1 MHLQTILGQGPEVFP
16 VGDVFGSGVEG
27 MNFNLEGSSS
37 VFLSRDDP
45 PSLPP
50 HLRQESGQEQAARQG
65 VLAGLTRAGQAIRRR
80 VVDPVLQHVTRTPPP
95 PTAYAAGDG
104 HYGGTQASRS
114 AFPPTVAEAMQEWT
128 ARTSLLTPGPQG
140 PLPLQEESSASSI
153 SPEMVMEEVK
163 KQVHLAMASK
173 DLELQELRQQNE
185 ALRRAAQQSS
195 RLFGEDGGSDA
206 RVSVERP
213 RGSSGGEPVPS
224 FSAQGPEV
232 SVPQGDPHLLYDRAG
247 VSGRIPLRAGGPQ
260 SVPVSE
266 LGGRHDRSVLDGR
279 RPGEQDQP
287 PEQSPGPAQ
296 TTATEKGTVV
306 DEPLHL
312 LVQGMRQLQQAY
324 LGKTDAKDTEVKG
337 SVEIPAMPDLG
348 SEASVAFADW
358 LYELEQAVGGL
369 TDKASVWFKACLEV
383 ARQTYVQY
391 TMASPL
397 TRLSLQPVIPEEL
410 KDQKWARLERRVMTL
425 LLGAMKRPAKEDAIT
440 HRIADVPSLLYRL
453 HVLYQPG
460 GVSERAAVLRHL
472 EGRLGGEDVHECVA
486 ALRKWRRY
494 VERAEAMNVTVPDP
508 EILLKAV
515 ELMVK
520 KVLAAY
526 PEVKFRT
533 DLMKNELQLQ
543 GRPTLDG
550 VLRFHTHVLA
560 ELQMIAP
567 VSGSSSPAA
576 LKAIGSG
583 HAGTGEAT
591 SPPSSPTR
599 KTGSKAPCKYFLSKT
614 GCSRGSGC
622 KYEHTFDSKEDKKT
636 RCWECGSQGHRKGE
650 CPVAI
655 KLGKGPKST
664 PKSDTLTTST
674 STPAVSSLQLQPP
687 VPSVQNQQTI
697 LESIQATPPPTGTA
711 SSSSSQTMPT
721 AMTEASASRDGEVRE
736 LLKEA
741 NAMLS
746 RLTKLQALEVQ
757 TNVSVGELSAAIKAA
772 GLEDEQGFALL
783 DSGASHAFKTAERG
797 IVEQAS
803 PVRVELAGG
812 QYVTLKQN
820 RAGTLLAAADDPQ
833 AAGATSILPLG
844 ALVQQLGCELTWTRK
859 GGLKVVHPEFGV
871 LKTFVK
877 GNHPMLAETQALE
890 IISQLEEQHLQ
901 SLETSTAETFVRTL
915 DYEDVKSWDFL
926 LGKFVATGGREC
938 LLEALSSSCSPFG
951 ELSSDVISLAAVHVG
966 LDDKQGWKYLKALL
980 LNRNLRKSMMTKRWV
995 VRLYRREGEADLQ
1008 VSNSEDVVTVDCNLA
1023 RSKRFSIKGESAMY
1037 KALMWAAAR
1046 GQIEGVLGSPPVN
1059 DGHELLAKQLLL
1071 WTVSRQAAFMRGASP
1086 PYLLLGSTPSSSMWK
1101 SEMWSSFRQEYHVP
1115 MMQVETHG
1123 DGSNYLIAT
1132 NLAMKGR
1139 LLPPDSVEVSEALTT
1154 KAWPNVWKLPFQHDL
1169 GAAVDRW
1176 RLRPDELFLGYMLH
1190 KLDSDTPWS
1199 DKDLR
1204 YWKRHVANGHLPF
1217 DRRCKTCIQTAA
1229 TGRAHRRIIAPSC
1242 YTLSLDVC
1250 GPFRKKG
1257 EYGGSKGFRYALIGT
1272 YIMPKLSVYKDVPI
1286 PEESEV
1292 LSDAEGPEGDF
1303 LDEQGPADPP
1313 LDPEDQEDL
1322 DKSNKRFQA
1331 LYKEVGDAMDYQTL
1345 HYAIPLKTRL
1355 TPEIEDAVKQVYL
1368 QIRSEGLPV
1377 TRVHSDRA
1385 RELRGSKLRTWLLHR
1400 DVLPTTGEA
1409 QAPQT
1414 NGRAEAG
1421 VKRAKVRTKTLLRAA
1436 GLDTSC
1442 WPFAMA
1448 FAAFQQRECA
1458 LGRDRALIPFGSPV
1472 LVKNKV
1478 YGTGGHFDLDERW
1491 QGGVYV
1497 GPSHELRQGH
1507 VVRFPTGRIVTSL
1520 HLRSGFE
1527 DPDSAVPLAAF
1538 EKGNWKKAS

>member
-1 MHLQTILGQGPEVFP
+1 MASAAAAMSQRIHFQTVLGQGQEVFP
-16 VGDVFGSGVEG
+16 VGDVFGPGVEG
-27 MNFNLEGSSS
+27 MNFGMEGSNS

-50 HLRQESGQEQAARQG
+50 HLRQEPGQEHAVRQG

-80 VVDPVLQHVTRTPPP
+80 VVDPVIQHVTRTSQP
-95 PTAYAAGDG
+95 PTSYATGDG
-104 HYGGTQASRS
+104 TCSGVPASGS

-128 ARTSLLTPGPQG
+128 DRPSLLTPGPQR
-140 PLPLQEESSASSI
+140 PLHPQEESSASSL

-163 KQVHLAMASK
+163 KQFRIAMASK

-185 ALRRAAQQSS
+185 ILRRAVQASS
-195 RLFGEDGGSDA
+195 RSPGEDGGLDA
-206 RVSVERP
+206 RVSVER
-213 RGSSGGEPVPS
+213 SHGGPSRELVPNL
-224 FSAQGPEV
+224 SAQRPEAP
-232 SVPQGDPHLLYDRAG
+232 VPQGDPHLLYGCAG
-247 VSGRIPLRAGGPQ
+247 VSGRNPLRAGGPQ
-260 SVPVSE
+260 SVPARD

-279 RPGEQDQP
+279 RPGEQDKH
-287 PEQSPGPAQ
+287 PEPQSGPTQ
-296 TTATEKGTVV
+296 TNAADKGTVV

-324 LGKTDAKDTEVKG
+324 LGKTDSKDTEVKG
-337 SVEIPAMPDLG
+337 SVEIPVMPDLG
-348 SEASVAFADW
+348 AEASVAFADW

-369 TDKASVWFKACLEV
+369 SDKASMWFTACLEV
-383 ARQTYVQY
+383 ARQAYVQY

-397 TRLSLQPVIPEEL
+397 TRLSLQPTIPEEL

-453 HVLYQPG
+453 HALYQPG
-460 GVSERAAVLRHL
+460 GVSERAAVLKHL

-494 VERAEAMNVTVPDP
+494 VERAEAMNVTVPDSS
-508 EILLKAV
+508 ILLGAV

-520 KVLAAY
+520 KVLAAH

-567 VSGSSSPAA
+567 VSMSSTSAA
-576 LKAIGSG
+576 LKAIGAG
-583 HAGTGEAT
+583 QAGTGEAT
-591 SPPSSPTR
+591 SPTSSPTR
-599 KTGSKAPCKYFLSKT
+599 RASKAPCKYFLSKS
-614 GCSRGSGC
+614 GCSRGSSC

-636 RCWECGSQGHRKGE
+636 RCWECGSQGHRRGE
-650 CPVAI
+650 CPVAA

-664 PKSDTLTTST
+664 PKSETLTTST

-687 VPSVQNQQTI
+687 AASVHNQQAI
-697 LESIQATPPPTGTA
+697 MESIQAASRPAEAA
-711 SSSSSQTMPT
+711 SSSSQQALP
-721 AMTEASASRDGEVRE
+721 ASSMETSTSRDGEVKE

-741 NAMLS
+741 NAMLR

-757 TNVSVGELSAAIKAA
+757 TNTSVGELSAAIKAA
-772 GLEDEQGFALL
+772 GLEGEEGFALL
-783 DSGASHAFKTAERG
+783 DSGASHAFKTAERV

-812 QYVTLKQN
+812 QN

-871 LKTFVK
+871 LKTLVK

-901 SLETSTAETFVRTL
+901 SLEASTAETFVRTL
-915 DYEDVKSWDFL
+915 DYEEMKSWDFM

-938 LLEALSSSCSPFG
+938 LLEALSSSCSPLG
-951 ELSSDVISLAAVHVG
+951 ELSSDVLSLAAAHVV
-966 LDDKQGWKYLKALL
+966 LDDKQGWKYLKALP
-980 LNRNLRKSMMTKRWV
+980 LNRNMRKSMMTRRWV

-1008 VSNSEDVVTVDCNLA
+1008 ISNSEDVVTVDCNFS

-1071 WTVSRQAAFMRGASP
+1071 WAVSRQAAFMHGASP
-1086 PYLLLGSTPSSSMWK
+1086 PYLLLGSTPSSSMWR

-1115 MMQVETHG
+1115 MMQVETDE
-1123 DGSNYLIAT
+1123 DGSNYLIAM
-1132 NLAMKGR
+1132 NLAMKGG
-1139 LLPPDSVEVSEALTT
+1139 LLPPDSVEVSEGLTT

-1169 GAAVDRW
+1169 GFAVDRW
-1176 RLRPDELFLGYMLH
+1176 RLRPDEMFLGYMLH

-1217 DRRCKTCIQTAA
+1217 DRRFKTCIQTAA

-1272 YIMPKLSVYKDVPI
+1272 YLMPKLSVYKDVPI
-1286 PEESEV
+1286 PEEPEI

-1303 LDEQGPADPP
+1303 LDEHGPADLP

-1331 LYKEVGDAMDYQTL
+1331 LYKEVGDTMEYQTL
-1345 HYAIPLKTRL
+1345 HYAVPLKTRL
-1355 TPEIEDAVKQVYL
+1355 TPEIEDAVKQIYL

-1385 RELRGSKLRTWLLHR
+1385 RELRGSKLRAWLLHR

-1414 NGRAEAG
+1414 NGRDEAG

-1442 WPFAMA
+1442 WRLRP
-1448 FAAFQQRECA
+1448 
-1458 LGRDRALIPFGSPV
+1458 SSSVNV
-1472 LVKNKV
+1472 L
-1478 YGTGGHFDLDERW
+1478 
-1491 QGGVYV
+1491 
-1497 GPSHELRQGH
+1497 
-1507 VVRFPTGRIVTSL
+1507 
-1520 HLRSGFE
+1520 
-1527 DPDSAVPLAAF
+1527 
-1538 EKGNWKKAS
+1538 